1 MHIVITPLSAS
12 THSDIAL
19 MEAVVGFFGRLEFMT
34 FGEAA
39 FTQTSEFVNQARRIV
54 LDAVA
59 KNQNQHNSQVEP
71 NGQED
76 TLSLSPGALVSDVE
90 DTSSDRRP
98 GFTVHDTDDDPADE
112 PIQPMGLEPIST
124 FRPGAAEKQRDSR
137 CIGTQV
143 TDYMVHD
150 VDPPDFGGTFS
161 TLHDNLMSGGISLS
175 FGALPGEYWS
185 DEWLTANSLDLV

>member
-1 MHIVITPLSAS
+1 MHIVINPLSAS

-54 LDAVA
+54 VEAVA
-59 KNQNQHNSQVEP
+59 QNKHTSPGEL
-71 NGQED
+71 NGQGD
-76 TLSLSPGALVSDVE
+76 ALSPSPGALISDVE

-98 GFTVHDTDDDPADE
+98 GITVHDADDDPVGE
-112 PIQPMGLEPIST
+112 SIQPMALEPIST
-124 FRPGAAEKQRDSR
+124 VRLGAPEKQHDSR

-143 TDYMVHD
+143 TDYVVHD
-150 VDPPDFGGTFS
+150 VDPPDFGGTFP
-161 TLHDNLMSGGISLS
+161 TLHDNIMSGGINLSL
-175 FGALPGEYWS
+175 GALPGEYWS
-185 DEWLTANSLDLV
+185 DEWLAANSLDVV